1 MKGHRRGPGSDASH
15 LEVAGRPAGP
25 KVVTSN
31 EPPRLVLYGLAEI
44 VELVDYSRTN
54 TVRLRKQ
61 LPPPDITLKM
71 GPVWFGGTIKKW
83 LAERSAS

>member
-1 MKGHRRGPGSDASH
+1 MKGHRRGPGSDAKH
-15 LEVAGRPAGP
+15 LEVEVPAGP
-25 KVVTSN
+25 KVAPSN
-31 EPPRLVLYGLAEI
+31 EPPVLVLYGLAEI

-61 LPPPDITLKM
+61 LPPPDVTLKM
-71 GPVWFGGTIKKW
+71 GPIWFGGTVKKW

>member
-1 MKGHRRGPGSDASH
+1 MAQVPTLAVPASGPPSP
-15 LEVAGRPAGP
+15 RPGP
-25 KVVTSN
+25 KARAVDLT
-31 EPPRLVLYGLAEI
+31 PPVLVLYGLAEI

-61 LPPPDITLKM
+61 LPPPDVNLKM

-83 LAERSAS
+83 LAERSA